1 MVEEEVVVVEEEEGL
16 EVIQGMALCLRSM
29 MMEGMIGIGATAGAG
44 VEAGVGTSVGVEEEG
59 MVVLWTLSKMLVA
72 TSKKHLFRAE
82 AVDVAG
88 DLVAGDVDSD
98 LMDRQSMLLRRWSNL
113 EATQRL
119 CSMSACSVFNVFL
132 SFVRINFRL
141 F

>member
-1 MVEEEVVVVEEEEGL
+1 MTFWL
-16 EVIQGMALCLRSM
+16 HLIQGMALCLRSM

-82 AVDVAG
+82 V
-88 DLVAGDVDSD
+88 
-98 LMDRQSMLLRRWSNL
+98 RCRC
-113 EATQRL
+113 L
-119 CSMSACSVFNVFL
+119 CIVVCS
-132 SFVRINFRL
+132 SE
-141 F
+141 